1 MNYSSEVLIYLQKI
15 KIFFKNDI
23 KSREYFLVDT
33 DEELFF
39 KKVADVAQDNYEK
52 KGDVL
57 LLIEQFNSIRI
68 DMLNIELDK
77 KLEKLNVKIISNFD
91 NIFIKHTGYEKI
103 CLN

>member
-23 KSREYFLVDT
+23 KSSEYFLVDT

-52 KGDVL
+52 KGDATL
-57 LLIEQFNSIRI
+57 NIEQFEEIKNLLRYELLNKTYNTPENKKNI
-68 DMLNIELDK
+68 DLFIEHK
-77 KLEKLNVKIISNFD
+77 GF
-91 NIFIKHTGYEKI
+91 EKI